1 MLLSNVSLY
10 FFFISLTLFNLG
22 GEGGGGGV
30 PAPISTFENFLD
42 I

>member
-22 GEGGGGGV
+22 GEGGGGV
-30 PAPISTFENFLD
+30 PVPISTFENFLD